1 LTQGIKAIDKQT
13 TKRINNELQVF
24 HKIQEGQKKAV
35 FQEFLSFLEELKK
48 PENK

>member
-1 LTQGIKAIDKQT
+1 MKTIDKQT
-13 TKRINNELQVF
+13 TDSINNELQGF
-24 HKIQEGQKKAV
+24 HKIQEGQRKAV